1 MDRLVDKIG
10 EALRAGR
17 NMTSKQMA
25 EEFGTHLVHT
35 RKTANTLHRQR
46 HIHIASWHRVATTG
60 VAAPVYAWG
69 DALDAP
75 IPRKIQDVII
85 REAETQS
92 YTTIKRLRESM
103 NPGMFDPFRVLRAQV
118 GGMA

>member
-1 MDRLVDKIG
+1 MDRLIDKIG
-10 EALRAGR
+10 AALRAGQ

-25 EEFGTHLVHT
+25 EQFGTHLVHT
-35 RKTANTLHRQR
+35 RKTANALHKQRQ
-46 HIHIASWHRVATTG
+46 IHIASWHRTAATG
-60 VAAPVYAWG
+60 VACPIYAWG

-92 YTTIKRLRESM
+92 YTTIKHLRAAM
-103 NPGMFDPFRVLRAQV
+103 VPGMFDPFRVLRAQV
-118 GGMA
+118 GV